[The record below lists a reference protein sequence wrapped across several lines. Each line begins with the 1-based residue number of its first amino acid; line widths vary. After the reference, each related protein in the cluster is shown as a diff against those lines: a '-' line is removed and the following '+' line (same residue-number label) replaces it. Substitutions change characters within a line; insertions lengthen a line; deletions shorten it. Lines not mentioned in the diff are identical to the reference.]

1 VTTVVGTPDSVDGEN
16 DPHDGLAQARAAA
29 DEPLPADFRQQL
41 GELLMRVD
49 DARGR
54 QLSAEELEAVADL
67 VATLRALLGEDDSD

>member
-1 VTTVVGTPDSVDGEN
+1 VRTPDSVDGEN
-16 DPHDGLAQARAAA
+16 EPDDSLAQARAAA
-29 DEPLPADFRQQL
+29 ADEPLPVDFRQQL
-41 GELLMRVD
+41 SELLMRVD

>member
-1 VTTVVGTPDSVDGEN
+1 VRTPDSVDGESEP
-16 DPHDGLAQARAAA
+16 DDSLAQARAAA
-29 DEPLPADFRQQL
+29 DEPLPVDFRQQL
-41 GELLMRVD
+41 SELLMRVD